1 MADDFGIK
9 RYPKVTEA
17 DNYGVQIVAAPMCSK
32 MRIFIEKIV
41 HVILIGIHGFD
52 IPSLIQQSDEFSI

>member
-1 MADDFGIK
+1 MADDFSIK

-17 DNYGVQIVAAPMCSK
+17 DNYGVQAVATPMRRK
-32 MRIFIEKIV
+32 MRVFIEKIV

-52 IPSLIQQSDEFSI
+52 IPGIIQ